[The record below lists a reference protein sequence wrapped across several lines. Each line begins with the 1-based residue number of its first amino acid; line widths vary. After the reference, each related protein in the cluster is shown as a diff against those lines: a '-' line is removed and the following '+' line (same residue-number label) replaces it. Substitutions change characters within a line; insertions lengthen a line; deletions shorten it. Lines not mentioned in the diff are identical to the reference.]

1 MKKISQNKGEFVDSI
16 DINDEYR
23 AEKIRKHPYSPSII
37 VFDIVN
43 KKDGRRGKVE
53 YELEGD
59 ADDEGILSCDY
70 KEGPDEDVFEA
81 IHDFVYDHIKY
92 KSNVTCD
99 GKKIKGKK

>member
-1 MKKISQNKGEFVDSI
+1 MTKTSENKKEFVDSVDI
-16 DINDEYR
+16 DDEYR
-23 AEKIRKHPYSPSII
+23 VENIRKNPYSPSII

-59 ADDEGILSCDY
+59 ADDEGILSCTY
-70 KEGPDEDVFEA
+70 KESSDEDVFEA

-92 KSNVTCD
+92 KSNITCD